1 MKRDFSVRPSREG
14 EKEREPPS
22 FSCQGSPSS
31 QGDRPAA
38 APRHWTTT
46 SSSSSLRNGGGIEN
60 CLIASTDRTSFAC
73 AVIDRPGGAAA
84 STPRQR
90 RRRRASDGLDD
101 GWHYHAWGSGCG
113 RRTYTQLIWWMAP
126 LRAKICFF
134 CAARGILNGKVFLL
148 CFVVFTEEFFSIVD
162 DHFGLDRAFRPRG
175 RYKVRHHSVF
185 GQPLRASATYATF
198 FFFFFF
204 FQCGGRLEQ
213 VRNDNAKRFFK
224 RRNRRRCA
232 KKKTRVLFKED
243 FERCYRSS

>member
-1 MKRDFSVRPSREG
+1 
-14 EKEREPPS
+14 
-22 FSCQGSPSS
+22 
-31 QGDRPAA
+31 
-38 APRHWTTT
+38 
-46 SSSSSLRNGGGIEN
+46 
-60 CLIASTDRTSFAC
+60 
-73 AVIDRPGGAAA
+73 
-84 STPRQR
+84 
-90 RRRRASDGLDD
+90 
-101 GWHYHAWGSGCG
+101 
-113 RRTYTQLIWWMAP
+113 MAP

-134 CAARGILNGKVFLL
+134 GAARGILNGKVFLL

-204 FQCGGRLEQ
+204 QCGGRLEQ

-232 KKKTRVLFKED
+232 KKRRASYSKRILKGVIGH
-243 FERCYRSS
+243 RRQPWAWSVY